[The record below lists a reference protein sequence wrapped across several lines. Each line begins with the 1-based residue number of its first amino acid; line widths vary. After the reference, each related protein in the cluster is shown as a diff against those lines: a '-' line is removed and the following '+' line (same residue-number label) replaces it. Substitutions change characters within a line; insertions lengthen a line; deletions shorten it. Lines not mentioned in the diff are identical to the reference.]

1 MYKKFFAALVCFL
14 AVALLAQNAP
24 NFSGSWKFNPGKSSN
39 IGMMAQVEMT
49 SRIQQSSSSLDI
61 TSHSRF
67 QGEERDIK
75 IHYDLTGKPA
85 MNESPMG
92 GPAETASKWAGGK
105 LVTTWTSAGAVP
117 GSKVVRT
124 ETRWLS
130 PDGKVMTMESTRGNG
145 PSMVQVFDKE

>member
-1 MYKKFFAALVCFL
+1 MYKKKIVGLVCFL
-14 AVALLAQNAP
+14 TVALLAQNAP

-49 SRIQQSSSSLDI
+49 NKIQQSSSSLDI

-67 QGEERDIK
+67 QGEERDTK
-75 IHYDLTGKPA
+75 THYDLTGKPVT
-85 MNESPMG
+85 NESPMG
-92 GPAETASKWAGGK
+92 GPAETVSKWAGGK
-105 LVTTWTSAGAVP
+105 LVTTWTSAGAVA